1 MKQFFAGSILG
12 VSGNDVIVNLV
23 SGDEASETS
32 PETTPEPETT
42 PTTPTTPTFI
52 PRPDRVLFEVESA
65 LSRLKKLLVSVSES
79 STDVAPESGNDLVP
93 AKSPT
98 DAQQVTILAQR
109 LGQVHNISLEA
120 IF

>member
-12 VSGNDVIVNLV
+12 VPGNDVIVNLV

-42 PTTPTTPTFI
+42 PTTPTFI

-65 LSRLKKLLVSVSES
+65 LSRLKKLLVSGPES
-79 STDVAPESGNDLVP
+79 STDVVPESGNDLVP
-93 AKSPT
+93 VKSST
-98 DAQQVTILAQR
+98 DAQQVTILVQR
-109 LGQVHNISLEA
+109 LGQVHNIS
-120 IF
+120 